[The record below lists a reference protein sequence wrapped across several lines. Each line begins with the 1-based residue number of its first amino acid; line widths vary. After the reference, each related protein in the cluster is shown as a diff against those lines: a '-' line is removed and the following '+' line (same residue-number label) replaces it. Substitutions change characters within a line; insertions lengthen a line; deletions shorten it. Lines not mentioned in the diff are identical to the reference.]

1 MKQETLMLLLADV
14 VLATH
19 ILVVVFVV
27 FGLVMILIG
36 GALGWHW
43 VRGKWF
49 RSLHLACIGIV
60 MIQAWM
66 GVRCPLTDLEMW
78 LRAQGGGQTYEGSMI
93 TYWMQTLL
101 YYDAPAWVFTA
112 VYTAFASLV
121 ALSWFWVKP
130 NFKQD

>member
-1 MKQETLMLLLADV
+1 MLLLADV

-19 ILVVVFVV
+19 ILVVIFVV

-36 GALGWHW
+36 GALGWQW
-43 VRGKWF
+43 ARGSWF

-93 TYWMQTLL
+93 THWMQTLL
-101 YYDAPAWVFTA
+101 YYDAPAWVFTS
-112 VYTAFASLV
+112 VYTAFACLV

-130 NFKQD
+130 NFKKD